1 VIPFDF
7 EYYRATSIPE
17 AIYLFQNLF
26 LQGRNP
32 LYYGGGTE
40 IITLARTNR
49 IYTEAVIDIKGIPE
63 CNVFAYQ
70 DHRLLVGSAVSLTRV
85 SEEGLFPLLSRTC
98 SEAADQTA
106 RNKITVGGNICGH
119 IIFREAVLAFLLA
132 DSDILIAGPSGINK
146 KPIHE
151 IFKKR
156 MRLQRGEFV
165 VQVHTDTEYTKLP
178 FIAVKKRRIGS
189 VGYPVVAIAAMK
201 KEQWVRVAFSGVCA
215 FPFRSHHIETI
226 LNDRRTPLETRIERA
241 VQHLPA
247 PLLSNTEA
255 SADYRAFVLK
265 NTLFDVLTALEE
277 V

>member
-1 VIPFDF
+1 MIPFEF
-7 EYYRATSIPE
+7 EYYKATSIPE
-17 AIYLFQNLF
+17 AIYLFQDLF
-26 LQGRNP
+26 QQGRNP

-40 IITLARTNR
+40 IITLARINQ

-70 DHRLLVGSAVSLTRV
+70 NHKLLVGSAVTLTRI
-85 SEEGLFPLLSRTC
+85 SEESLFPLLSRTS

-106 RNKITVGGNICGH
+106 RNKITVGGNICGRT
-119 IIFREAVLAFLLA
+119 IFREAVLAFLLA
-132 DSDILIAGPSGINK
+132 DSDIVIAGPSGINK

-165 VQVHTDTEYTKLP
+165 VQVHTDSDYTKLP
-178 FIAVKKRRIGS
+178 FVAVKKRRIGS
-189 VGYPVVAIAAMK
+189 VGYPVVTIAAMK
-201 KEQWVRVAFSGVCA
+201 KEHLFRVAFSGVCA
-215 FPFRSHHIETI
+215 FPFRSHQIETI
-226 LNDRRTPLETRIERA
+226 LNDRLTPLETRIERA

-247 PLLSNTEA
+247 PLLHNTEA
-255 SADYRAFVLK
+255 SAEYRAFVLK
-265 NTLFDVLTALEE
+265 NTLLDVLTALEE